1 MKSTTLS
8 GILFLL
14 FGVGM
19 LVAQAPFEIQ
29 AVEMTIDGTSSLHD
43 WTSEVTEVNAEGKLH
58 LTDGALKNVEGL
70 TVTIP
75 VTSIKSGK
83 GSVMD
88 NKTYDA
94 FDSEQHPTIIYTLKE
109 VRSITRDGDTYTVE
123 ASGNLTMAGI
133 TKPVDMTVKG
143 EHLGSGDIR
152 FQGSKPLDMT
162 EWEMAPPT
170 AMFGTL
176 KTGKDITVNFALTV
190 RMAKS

>member
-1 MKSTTLS
+1 MKSTLLS

-14 FGVGM
+14 FGVGI
-19 LVAQAPFEIQ
+19 LAAQAPFEIQ

-58 LTDGALKNVEGL
+58 LADGALKSVEGL

-94 FDSEQHPTIIYTLKE
+94 FDSEQHPTIVYKLKE
-109 VRSITRDGDTYTVE
+109 VRSITRNGDAYSVE
-123 ASGNLTMAGI
+123 TRGDLSMAGT
-133 TKPVDMTVKG
+133 TKSIDMTVKG
-143 EHLGSGDIR
+143 EHLGNGDIR

-176 KTGKDITVNFALTV
+176 KTGKDITINFAMTV